1 MCKRSETSGTSPSS
15 AELADSET
23 AETLTLTATGS
34 LRSGAAVI
42 DVKGGGWAGVTAE
55 AVP

>member
-23 AETLTLTATGS
+23 AETLTLRANGTS
-34 LRSGAAVI
+34 LCGGRAI
-42 DVKGGGWAGVTAE
+42 HVKGGGWAGVTAE
-55 AVP
+55 VRR